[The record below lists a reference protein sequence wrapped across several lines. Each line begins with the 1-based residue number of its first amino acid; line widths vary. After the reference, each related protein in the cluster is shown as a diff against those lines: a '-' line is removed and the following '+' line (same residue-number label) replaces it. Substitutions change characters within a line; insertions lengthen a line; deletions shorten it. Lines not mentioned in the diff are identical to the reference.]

1 MDDENKK
8 QRETHV
14 QLPDANMNETETDE
28 PQQQQQQQQ
37 QRPQQSQQQQ
47 LQLELGLE
55 LEEGVRVE
63 PRFVNFD
70 WQQRQQLD
78 EAKALV
84 KDMIDYML
92 PASETEK
99 DAEEASKIAQL
110 EQTTAGAGAA
120 VEAVASSVQS
130 TDARLQR
137 ILRLLDCYTRNLE
150 EHVLSVRRGET
161 CTCTELQLTQHCE
174 LGTQTLP
181 LNSLRVDV
189 TSTIRPK
196 INARDIQLQQQQ
208 QQQQQQRQPQQQSQ
222 QQQQTHSDTASTT
235 PAPPPPPAAAA
246 AAAATATAAPCE
258 RRYHTITISANTTSA
273 YASRPRPNTLL
284 GRIGHTL
291 GDFAGACCLCLQV
304 NKDCVFC
311 LGFFIAF
318 VISAS
323 FLTAFFY
330 RTINLTQSLRPSPI
344 DSGDSAA
351 TPGNMVTLRFNG
363 GYYYIYNSQRQ
374 NFL

>member
-1 MDDENKK
+1 MDDDNTK

-14 QLPDANMNETETDE
+14 QLPDANVNETETDE
-28 PQQQQQQQQ
+28 LQQQQQQQ

-47 LQLELGLE
+47 LQLELELE
-55 LEEGVRVE
+55 LEEGVRVK

-92 PASETEK
+92 SASETEK
-99 DAEEASKIAQL
+99 DAEEASKIVQL

-161 CTCTELQLTQHCE
+161 CTCTELQLTQNCE

-196 INARDIQLQQQQ
+196 INARGIQLQEQQQQ
-208 QQQQQQRQPQQQSQ
+208 QEQRQPQQQSQ
-222 QQQQTHSDTASTT
+222 QQQQTHSDTTSTT
-235 PAPPPPPAAAA
+235 PAPLP
-246 AAAATATAAPCE
+246 AAAATATAAVAPCE

-291 GDFAGACCLCLQV
+291 GDFAGAFCLCLQV

>member
-1 MDDENKK
+1 MDRDNKK
-8 QRETHV
+8 QRETH
-14 QLPDANMNETETDE
+14 
-28 PQQQQQQQQ
+28 
-37 QRPQQSQQQQ
+37 
-47 LQLELGLE
+47 LELELD
-55 LEEGVRVE
+55 LEEGVLVE

-70 WQQRQQLD
+70 WQQLD

-99 DAEEASKIAQL
+99 DAED
-110 EQTTAGAGAA
+110 AGKH
-120 VEAVASSVQS
+120 
-130 TDARLQR
+130 

-150 EHVLSVRRGET
+150 EHVLSVSRGET
-161 CTCTELQLTQHCE
+161 CTCTELQLTQNCE

-181 LNSLRVDV
+181 LNSLR
-189 TSTIRPK
+189 
-196 INARDIQLQQQQ
+196 QQQQ
-208 QQQQQQRQPQQQSQ
+208 S
-222 QQQQTHSDTASTT
+222 HSDTTA
-235 PAPPPPPAAAA
+235 PAPAATAT
-246 AAAATATAAPCE
+246 ATATAAPCE

-273 YASRPRPNTLL
+273 YAARPRPNTLL

-291 GDFAGACCLCLQV
+291 GDFAGAFCLCLQV

-351 TPGNMVTLRFNG
+351 TAGNMVTLRFNG

-374 NFL
+374 HFL